1 MILVSRRT
9 GVIMPDMGTFR
20 IDVEVADPSRRN
32 DRAHLTA
39 VLIDTGAELS
49 WFPGR
54 VLESLGIGR
63 VKLVRFRQA
72 DGSALERWTGAAMV
86 HAAGTMTVDE
96 VVFAEPG
103 DMTLLGARSLE
114 GLNVTI
120 DPVSKRLV
128 DAGPVSV
135 AAAA

>member
-1 MILVSRRT
+1 MD
-9 GVIMPDMGTFR
+9 DMGTFR
-20 IDVEVADPSRRN
+20 IDVEVADPSRR
-32 DRAHLTA
+32 DERARLTA
-39 VLIDTGAELS
+39 VLVDTGAELS
-49 WFPGR
+49 WFPGQ
-54 VLESLGIGR
+54 VLESLRIER

-72 DGSALERWTGAAMV
+72 DGSTLERWTGAAMV
-86 HAAGTMTVDE
+86 YAAGTLTFDE

-103 DMTLLGARSLE
+103 DMTLLGAHSLE

-120 DPVSKRLV
+120 DPVSKRLI